1 MYVYVRMCVH
11 VHAYV
16 HACTYDVYCSLLQLL
31 DKMESSLIPLISTIF
46 EKGILGEG
54 GKVEG
59 RRQEASPVY
68 DLQHHVSC
76 VLYSH

>member
-1 MYVYVRMCVH
+1 MYT
-11 VHAYV
+11 YV

-54 GKVEG
+54 SKVEG
-59 RRQEASPVY
+59 RTGG
-68 DLQHHVSC
+68 LSC
-76 VLYSH
+76 V

>member
-1 MYVYVRMCVH
+1 M
-11 VHAYV
+11 
-16 HACTYDVYCSLLQLL
+16 YDVCCSLLQLL

-59 RRQEASPVY
+59 RRQEVSPVY
-68 DLQHHVSC
+68 D
-76 VLYSH
+76 